1 MSGSGH
7 HRKLAG
13 LLADAPG
20 KFSDDDKYN
29 LYEANEDSGLVTSGS
44 SFASREL
51 LCPGEEHE
59 NADSG
64 IGDDLR
70 KAREELDSMKID
82 SGIDVDVSDSSSI
95 FKFKY
100 PDLNDL
106 DSGNVNKAALEE
118 AAEPPVPPQALENPP
133 EPQPLGWEQY
143 YAQDEDGDT

>member
-1 MSGSGH
+1 MSGNG
-7 HRKLAG
+7 HRKHAG

-20 KFSDDDKYN
+20 KFTDDDKYN

-51 LCPGEEHE
+51 LFSGEEHE
-59 NADSG
+59 NTDSG
-64 IGDDLR
+64 IGDDLK
-70 KAREELDSMKID
+70 KAREELESMKID

-106 DSGNVNKAALEE
+106 DSGNVKKEALEE
-118 AAEPPVPPQALENPP
+118 VAEPPSASQTLENPP
-133 EPQPLGWEQY
+133 EPQALSWEQY